1 MAAMG
6 RRGKER
12 AQAVFSHERF
22 IQKFERVFDHLASE
36 TYRANSLDARQV
48 SVFIRMLDSI
58 AADKRGMDEGPEGAL
73 ECARLGRLREDLA
86 ALLPPGDV
94 LILADEDCYR
104 DQLKAD
110 RTVLPFLERDGQ
122 YWGAPPDDDTAIREL
137 ERLRQSGASFLAFAW
152 PAFWWLDHYRGFR
165 SHLRSRF
172 QCLLENERLIVF
184 DLRRESSATLLPA
197 SAEEARSASDLTKP
211 PAAAAW
217 ESVCLTP
224 VLPVR
229 GLSSPVA
236 QALADLTSRGDVLLE
251 AGCGSGTLSAE
262 LAAAG
267 RIIELCDF
275 SQAILDRAAELFRV
289 SGLPLPG
296 LTLCDLTQP
305 LPWPDRALDVVWS
318 SGVLEHWTDEEL
330 LPIVSEMARI
340 SRKSVISL
348 VPYAGC
354 VFYRMGK
361 HLAEA
366 SGRWPYGREIP
377 RRSLKPI
384 FERAGLSGVRECTV
398 WNEWGPR
405 LLGLTDAM
413 LERQVCE
420 WWDSLPA
427 DDPAREGQGYLLLT
441 VGYRGS

>member
-1 MAAMG
+1 V
-6 RRGKER
+6 K
-12 AQAVFSHERF
+12 
-22 IQKFERVFDHLASE
+22 
-36 TYRANSLDARQV
+36 
-48 SVFIRMLDSI
+48 
-58 AADKRGMDEGPEGAL
+58 
-73 ECARLGRLREDLA
+73 
-86 ALLPPGDV
+86 
-94 LILADEDCYR
+94 
-104 DQLKAD
+104 
-110 RTVLPFLERDGQ
+110 
-122 YWGAPPDDDTAIREL
+122 
-137 ERLRQSGASFLAFAW
+137 
-152 PAFWWLDHYRGFR
+152 
-165 SHLRSRF
+165 
-172 QCLLENERLIVF
+172 
-184 DLRRESSATLLPA
+184 
-197 SAEEARSASDLTKP
+197 
-211 PAAAAW
+211 
-217 ESVCLTP
+217 
-224 VLPVR
+224 

-236 QALADLTSRGDVLLE
+236 QALAELTVRGDVLLE

-262 LAAAG
+262 LATAG
-267 RIIELCDF
+267 RVIELCDF
-275 SQAILDRAAELFRV
+275 SQAILDRAAGLFRV
-289 SGLPLPG
+289 SGLPPPG
-296 LTLCDLTQP
+296 LTLCDLTGP

-377 RRSLKPI
+377 RRSLKPV
-384 FERAGLSGVRECTV
+384 FERAGLSGVREWTV

-405 LLGLTDAM
+405 LLGLTDAV
-413 LERQVCE
+413 LERQVSE